1 MKHITLLLLFVVIS
15 AGCDSMK
22 KLDWTKRADQQGLAI
37 GDTITVDGTVWDL
50 VSYSFEKKTD
60 SYMWTQKPWGLE
72 SKVWAYNP
80 DDPSDEF
87 DANAPIG
94 VVVCKIYNPSQDEAM
109 RFLRDLYP
117 ETAARGEY
125 PTKSHVLRFV
135 GRVSGFQRQTTQ
147 KMADGTPPMSLRAV
161 QLSVDS
167 VKVIEANPK
176 RPE

>member
-37 GDTITVDGTVWDL
+37 GDTITVDATVWNL
-50 VSYSFEKKTD
+50 VNHSLEKKTD
-60 SYMWTQKPWGLE
+60 SEMWTKTPWGSELA
-72 SKVWAYNP
+72 VWAYNP

-94 VVVCKIYNPSQDEAM
+94 VVVCKIYNPSQDKTM

-117 ETAARGEY
+117 ET
-125 PTKSHVLRFV
+125 PTRFQSHVLRFV
-135 GRVSGFQRQTTQ
+135 GRVSGFQRQTTPEISDVQ
-147 KMADGTPPMSLRAV
+147 PAVSLRAV
-161 QLSVDS
+161 RLSVDS

>member
-37 GDTITVDGTVWDL
+37 GDTITVDGTVWNL
-50 VSYSFEKKTD
+50 VSYSLEKKTD
-60 SYMWTQKPWGLE
+60 SYMWTKKPWGLE

-94 VVVCKIYNPSQDEAM
+94 VVVCKIYNPSQDKTM

-117 ETAARGEY
+117 ETPVPY
-125 PTKSHVLRFV
+125 PTQLHVLRFV
-135 GRVSGFQRQTTQ
+135 GRVSGFRRQTTPEISDDQ
-147 KMADGTPPMSLRAV
+147 PAMSLRAV

>member
-1 MKHITLLLLFVVIS
+1 MKHITLLLLFVVIIS
-15 AGCDSMK
+15 GCDSMK
-22 KLDWTKRADQQGLAI
+22 TLDWTKRADQQGLAI
-37 GDTITVDGTVWDL
+37 GNEITVDATVWDL
-50 VSYSFEKKTD
+50 VSYTSKKKTD
-60 SYMWTQKPWGLE
+60 SYLWTQNAWGSELE
-72 SKVWAYNP
+72 VWAFNP
-80 DDPSDEF
+80 ADLSDEF
-87 DANAPIG
+87 DANTPIG
-94 VVVCKIYNPSQDEAM
+94 VVVCRIYNPSQDEAM
-109 RFLRDLYP
+109 RSLRELYP

-135 GRVSGFQRQTTQ
+135 GRVSGFERQTTP